1 MQTGFDTDC
10 NGATVGSIV
19 GMMRG
24 SAAVGS
30 QWTDPIRGMLDTAIF
45 GVNRVSVEDMVALT
59 MRHLPGEGKN

>member
-24 SAAVGS
+24 SSAVGEE
-30 QWTDPIRGMLDTAIF
+30 WTAPIHGALATSIF
-45 GVNRVSVEDMVALT
+45 GIDLVTIDQLVDKT
-59 MRHLPGEGKN
+59 MEHLA